1 MSTGRLAYGI
11 RTTNDKI
18 IQIGENL
25 VIISYYRMC
34 RLHRPVYQL
43 RRRSRGVQMSRGERR
58 ELLSLREWF
67 SVELGWSERVLWEKE
82 FNAANHHRRDHWQG
96 VSTVHSEWLVQ
107 RDTEQI
113 CLDWCSRSSRQRLC
127 QLALDRRTTIRYW
140 EHNINNIILRT
151 VYINRDGVLEDCP
164 RARGQCE
171 DPKSWPWPWP
181 WPLTV
186 LALALASTHRPP
198 VTDL

>member
-127 QLALDRRTTIRYW
+127 QMALDQRRKNRYW
-140 EHNINNIILRT
+140 DHCDRPIVKFRRLVSSTQVTSIKCN
-151 VYINRDGVLEDCP
+151 
-164 RARGQCE
+164 
-171 DPKSWPWPWP
+171 KSVN
-181 WPLTV
+181 LCG
-186 LALALASTHRPP
+186 LH
-198 VTDL
+198 